1 MATAN
6 QQTSSKGVAE
16 LAGIKVID
24 VDTHLTEP
32 HDLWT
37 SRAPAKWKERVPQVK
52 MLDGQM
58 SWVIDGNQSI
68 GTGAHPNSAV
78 LKEGGKVRKLDQF
91 LGLRFPDVHLAS
103 SDIKARLEVMDEAGI
118 YAHIVYPNILGF
130 GGQATAKVDAAL
142 RL

>member
-6 QQTSSKGVAE
+6 QESTSAGSARDA

-52 MLDGQM
+52 MVEGKRAVGHRRQDQM
-58 SWVIDGNQSI
+58 
-68 GTGAHPNSAV
+68 AV
-78 LKEGGKVRKLDQF
+78 ANLPAWSG
-91 LGLRFPDVHLAS
+91 PTAS
-103 SDIKARLEVMDEAGI
+103 SPAESSS
-118 YAHIVYPNILGF
+118 
-130 GGQATAKVDAAL
+130 
-142 RL
+142 